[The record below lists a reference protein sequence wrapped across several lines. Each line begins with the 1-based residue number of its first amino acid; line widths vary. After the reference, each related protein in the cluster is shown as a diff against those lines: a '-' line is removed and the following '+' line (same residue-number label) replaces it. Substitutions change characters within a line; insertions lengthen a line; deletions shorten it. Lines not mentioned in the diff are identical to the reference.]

1 MGVREDRAE
10 AKAQA
15 ADAAAHERAGAVARN
30 LGVQSPGHIL
40 VPAGMHPDHG
50 EPVTFVPGEMLPTW
64 AAEALLNQRPEPD
77 MFGTYRLAATS
88 GSRSKRRKATA

>member
-15 ADAAAHERAGAVARN
+15 ADEAAQERAGATAHN
-30 LGVQSPGHIL
+30 LGVQSPGYIL
-40 VPAGMHPDHG
+40 VPAGMNPDHG

-77 MFGTYRLAATS
+77 EHGIYHLAAPA
-88 GSRSKRRKATA
+88 GSKRKATR